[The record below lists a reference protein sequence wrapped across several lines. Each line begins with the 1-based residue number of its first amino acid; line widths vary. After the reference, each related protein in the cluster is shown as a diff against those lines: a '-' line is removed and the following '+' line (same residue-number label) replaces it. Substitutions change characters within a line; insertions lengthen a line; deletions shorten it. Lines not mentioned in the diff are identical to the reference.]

1 MLLDHR
7 SNNRLNLKRMYNTVH
22 FTVFISAYWILSL
35 TIKGLG
41 DPQTAVNGRE
51 QGREWT

>member
-7 SNNRLNLKRMYNTVH
+7 SSNRLNLKRMYNTVH

-35 TIKGLG
+35 TIKGFG
-41 DPQTAVNGRE
+41 DPQTVVNGRE
-51 QGREWT
+51 QI